1 MDSRLQDDEAVSLR
15 TRKAEL
21 PLYLTRIKVYP
32 RAIKGLWRRVKW
44 TALALLLGLY
54 YVVPW
59 LRWDR
64 GPDAPNQAIL
74 IDLDGRRGWLFDVVI
89 WPQEIYFVTG
99 LLILGAFGLFFA
111 TALFGRIWC
120 GFACPQT
127 VWTDLFMLV
136 ERLIEGDRNDRMR
149 LDRQPMSAN
158 KAIRKTL
165 KHAAWLV
172 IAAATG
178 GAWVFYYVD
187 APSTLVKVFRGEAS
201 VEVYVFIGLLMATTY
216 TLAGWARE
224 QVCTYMCPWPR
235 FQAAMLDEQSV
246 IVTYQKWRGEL
257 RGKHKAGA
265 SWDGRG
271 DCIDCNLCVAV
282 CPTGIDIRDG
292 QQIECIGCGLC
303 IDACNQTMSKVDRP
317 PNLILWDT
325 LANQQAKERGSAGVA
340 WRPVRPRTL
349 LYAALLAVVAAVM
362 LGAFWLRTDTEL
374 TVQRDRSPNFVRLSN
389 GDIRNS
395 YAVKILNK
403 SRDERH
409 LQLAVGGL
417 PGAAIGFVGTDIQGG
432 ATGTQLTVHPDSV
445 GTFRVFLTVPAGAAP
460 GGSKSIEFTA
470 SDADGRTRAT
480 HDAVFV
486 GPAR

>member
-1 MDSRLQDDEAVSLR
+1 MDARLQDEDAVSLR
-15 TRKAEL
+15 TAKAEL
-21 PLYLTRIKVYP
+21 PLYITRIKVYP

-44 TALALLLGLY
+44 AVLFVLLGLY
-54 YVVPW
+54 YAVPW

-74 IDLDGRRGWLFDVVI
+74 IDLDGRRGWFFDVVI

-99 LLILGAFGLFFA
+99 LLILGAFSLFFA
-111 TALFGRIWC
+111 TALFGRVWC

-158 KAIRKTL
+158 KAVRKTL
-165 KHAAWLV
+165 KHAAWLA

-187 APSTLVKVFRGEAS
+187 APSTLVKIFRGEAS
-201 VEVYVFIGLLMATTY
+201 LEVYVFIGLLTATTY

-246 IVTYQKWRGEL
+246 IVTYQKWRGEQ

-271 DCIDCNLCVAV
+271 DCVDCNLCVAV

-303 IDACNQTMSKVDRP
+303 IDACNQTMAKVDRP

-325 LANQQAKERGSAGVA
+325 LANQQAKEKGATAG

-349 LYAALLAVVAAVM
+349 LYAALLVVVAAVM

-389 GDIRNS
+389 GDVRNS
-395 YAVKILNK
+395 YAFKILNK
-403 SRDERH
+403 SREEQ
-409 LQLAVGGL
+409 QLRLSVDGL
-417 PGAAIGFVGTDIQGG
+417 PGATVGFVGAEIQGG
-432 ATGTQLTVHPDSV
+432 TAGTQLTVHPDSV
-445 GTFRVFLTVPAGAAP
+445 GTFRIFLTVPAGSAP
-460 GGSKSIEFTA
+460 SGSKSIEFSVGDTTGRQRA
-470 SDADGRTRAT
+470 S

-486 GPAR
+486 GPTR

>member
-1 MDSRLQDDEAVSLR
+1 MDARIQDEDAVSLR

-21 PLYLTRIKVYP
+21 PLYITRIKVYP

-44 TALALLLGLY
+44 AAVALLLGLY

-74 IDLDGRRGWLFDVVI
+74 IDLDGRRGWFFDVVI

-136 ERLIEGDRNDRMR
+136 ERLIEGDRNERMR
-149 LDRQPMSAN
+149 LDRLPMSAG
-158 KAIRKTL
+158 KAARKAL
-165 KHAAWLV
+165 KHTVWLA

-187 APSTLVKVFRGEAS
+187 APSTLVKIFRGEAS
-201 VEVYVFIGLLMATTY
+201 LEVYVFIGLLTATTY

-246 IVTYQKWRGEL
+246 IVTYQKWRGEP

-271 DCIDCNLCVAV
+271 DCVDCNLCVAV

-303 IDACNQTMSKVDRP
+303 IDACNQTMGKVDRP

-325 LANQQAKERGSAGVA
+325 LANQQAKEKGVGGAA
-340 WRPVRPRTL
+340 WRPLRPRTL
-349 LYAALLAVVAAVM
+349 LYAALLVVVTAVM
-362 LGAFWLRTDTEL
+362 LSAFWLRTDIEL

-403 SRDERH
+403 SRDEQR
-409 LQLAVGGL
+409 LQLAVEGL
-417 PGAAIGFVGTDIQGG
+417 PGATVGFVGADIQGG
-432 ATGTQLTVHPDSV
+432 TAVTRLAVHPDSV
-445 GTFRVFLTVPAGAAP
+445 GTFRIFLTVPAGSAP
-460 GGSKSIEFTA
+460 SGSKPIEFTVGDKTSRKRA
-470 SDADGRTRAT
+470 S

>member
-1 MDSRLQDDEAVSLR
+1 MDARLQDEDAVSLR
-15 TRKAEL
+15 TAKAEL
-21 PLYLTRIKVYP
+21 PLYITRIKVYP

-44 TALALLLGLY
+44 AVLVVLLGLY
-54 YVVPW
+54 YAVPW

-74 IDLDGRRGWLFDVVI
+74 IDLDGRRGWFFDVVI

-111 TALFGRIWC
+111 TALFGRVWC

-158 KAIRKTL
+158 KAVRKSL
-165 KHAAWLV
+165 KHAAWLA

-187 APSTLVKVFRGEAS
+187 APSTLVKIFRGEAS
-201 VEVYVFIGLLMATTY
+201 LEVYVFIGLLTATTY

-246 IVTYQKWRGEL
+246 IVTYQKWRGEQ

-271 DCIDCNLCVAV
+271 DCVDCNLCVAV

-303 IDACNQTMSKVDRP
+303 IDACNQTMAKVDRP

-325 LANQQAKERGSAGVA
+325 LANQQAKEKGATAG

-349 LYAALLAVVAAVM
+349 LYAALLVVVAAVM
-362 LGAFWLRTDTEL
+362 LGAFLLRTDTEL

-389 GDIRNS
+389 GDVRNS

-403 SRDERH
+403 SREAQ
-409 LQLAVGGL
+409 QLRLSVEGL
-417 PGAAIGFVGTDIQGG
+417 AGAIVGFVGAEIQGG
-432 ATGTQLTVHPDSV
+432 TAGTQLTVHPDSV
-445 GTFRVFLTVPAGAAP
+445 GTFRIFLTVPAGSAP
-460 GGSKSIEFTA
+460 SGSKSIEFSVGDTTGRQRA
-470 SDADGRTRAT
+470 S